1 VEVVVKKLLLLAG
14 ASLFLAACA
23 DSSTAPEPRGIKS
36 SKAQRDGELE
46 CRSGYVVAYD
56 ENGNPYCTPE

>member
-14 ASLFLAACA
+14 ASLLLAACA
-23 DSSTAPEPRGIKS
+23 ESSTAPAPRDINSAKS
-36 SKAQRDGELE
+36 HKDGDLT

-56 ENGNPYCTPE
+56 EFGNPYCAPE